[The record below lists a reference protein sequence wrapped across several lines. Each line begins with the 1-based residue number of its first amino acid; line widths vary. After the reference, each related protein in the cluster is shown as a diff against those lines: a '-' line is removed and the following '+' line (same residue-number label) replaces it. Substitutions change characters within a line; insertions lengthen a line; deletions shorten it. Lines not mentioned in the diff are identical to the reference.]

1 LISPF
6 KRLPLEAMM
15 VESLSRFWPGR
26 ALLTAALFSCCV
38 SEAPSQTQS
47 RQSRLVG
54 KPAPNFQLQG
64 AYDEMYSLDQ
74 FKGHILV
81 MQFGSSW

>member
-1 LISPF
+1 MNADGISGI
-6 KRLPLEAMM
+6 
-15 VESLSRFWPGR
+15 WHNR
-26 ALLTAALFSCCV
+26 ALLAALLLGCC
-38 SEAPSQTQS
+38 APVIPTQAQS
-47 RQSRLVG
+47 RQDALLG

-64 AYDEMYSLDQ
+64 IYDERYSLDQ

>member
-1 LISPF
+1 MKAEGISPVW
-6 KRLPLEAMM
+6 R
-15 VESLSRFWPGR
+15 GR
-26 ALLTAALFSCCV
+26 AVMAAALLCCCAQV
-38 SEAPSQTQS
+38 IPAQTQS

-54 KPAPNFQLQG
+54 KPAPSFQLQG
-64 AYDEMYSLDQ
+64 IYNETYSLDQ

>member
-1 LISPF
+1 MKPDG
-6 KRLPLEAMM
+6 
-15 VESLSRFWPGR
+15 LSHAWRGR
-26 ALLTAALFSCCV
+26 TLLAALVLLGCLV
-38 SEAPSQTQS
+38 SAARSQAQS
-47 RQSRLVG
+47 RASRLIG

-64 AYDEMYSLDQ
+64 IYDETYSLDQ